1 MNQSLNNKEIDV
13 ELTIEDMEAVNG
25 GSFFR
30 ELVLGVKL
38 AYHLATGTPGEIT
51 HTLP

>member
-1 MNQSLNNKEIDV
+1 MNNISSHEEIELSV
-13 ELTIEDMEAVNG
+13 EDLDAVNG

-30 ELVLGVKL
+30 ELVLSVKL

>member
-1 MNQSLNNKEIDV
+1 MNEILNNEAKV
-13 ELTIEDMEAVNG
+13 ELTMQDLDAANG

-30 ELVLGVKL
+30 ELVLSVKL